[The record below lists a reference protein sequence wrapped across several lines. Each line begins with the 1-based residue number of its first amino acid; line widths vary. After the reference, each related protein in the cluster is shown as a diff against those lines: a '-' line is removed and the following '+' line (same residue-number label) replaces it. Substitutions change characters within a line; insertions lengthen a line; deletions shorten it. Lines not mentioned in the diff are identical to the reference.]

1 MDKERTY
8 IAIDLK
14 SFYASVECVERGL
27 DPLTTNLVVAD
38 KSRTEKT
45 ICLAVTPSLKQY
57 GIGGRARLFEVVQ
70 RVRQVN
76 NERRKKAP
84 YWQLTGESADDNE
97 LKAHP
102 ELAVTYHVAPPRMAY
117 YIDYSARIFSIYM
130 KYIAP
135 EDIHVY
141 SVDEVFMDVTNYLG
155 TYKITAHELA
165 RRMIGHVLRE
175 TGITATAG
183 IGPNLYLCKVA
194 MDIVAKHI
202 PADKDGVRIAELDEM
217 SYRRQL
223 WNHRPL
229 TDFWRVGRG
238 IARKLEACG
247 MQTMG
252 DVARC
257 SLTQEGLLYKLFG
270 VNAELLID
278 HAWGWEPCTMKA
290 IKAYRPKSNSFSSGQ
305 VLSEAYPFEK
315 ARIVMR
321 EMADAMAL
329 KLVSLRMVAH
339 QVGIFVNYDTKSL
352 EQGRYGGEIVSDY
365 YGRPAPKPAH
375 GGALL
380 PHPTSS
386 ARLITEAAMA
396 LFDQKVDPR
405 LLVRR
410 LTLTVNQVVDEEM
423 VSTSPSEQL
432 DMFTDYEAV
441 ARQREAEQSAL
452 DKERRMQEAVLSI
465 KRKYNKNAI
474 LKGMNLEEGATAR
487 ERNAQIGGH
496 KA

>member
-1 MDKERTY
+1 
-8 IAIDLK
+8 
-14 SFYASVECVERGL
+14 
-27 DPLTTNLVVAD
+27 
-38 KSRTEKT
+38 
-45 ICLAVTPSLKQY
+45 
-57 GIGGRARLFEVVQ
+57 
-70 RVRQVN
+70 
-76 NERRKKAP
+76 
-84 YWQLTGESADDNE
+84 
-97 LKAHP
+97 
-102 ELAVTYHVAPPRMAY
+102 
-117 YIDYSARIFSIYM
+117 
-130 KYIAP
+130 
-135 EDIHVY
+135 
-141 SVDEVFMDVTNYLG
+141 
-155 TYKITAHELA
+155 
-165 RRMIGHVLRE
+165 MIGHVLRE

-202 PADKDGVRIAELDEM
+202 SADKDGVRIAELDEM

>member
-1 MDKERTY
+1 
-8 IAIDLK
+8 
-14 SFYASVECVERGL
+14 
-27 DPLTTNLVVAD
+27 
-38 KSRTEKT
+38 
-45 ICLAVTPSLKQY
+45 
-57 GIGGRARLFEVVQ
+57 
-70 RVRQVN
+70 VN

-117 YIDYSARIFSIYM
+117 YIDYSARIFSIYK

-217 SYRRQL
+217 EYRRQL

-247 MQTMG
+247 MRTMG

-257 SLTQEGLLYKLFG
+257 SLTKEGLLYKLFG

-278 HAWGWEPCTMKA
+278 HAWGWEPCTMAA
-290 IKAYRPKSNSFSSGQ
+290 IKSYRPRSNSFSSGQ
-305 VLSEAYPFEK
+305 VLSEPYTFEK

-321 EMADAMAL
+321 EMADAIAL
-329 KLVSLRMVAH
+329 KLVSLHLVAH
-339 QVGIFVNYDTKSL
+339 QVGIFVNYDSTSL
-352 EQGRYGGEIVSDY
+352 EQGGYTGNVVSDY

-375 GGALL
+375 GGVLL

-386 ARLITEAAMA
+386 ARIITEATMA
-396 LFDQKVDPR
+396 LFDQKVDPQ
-405 LLVRR
+405 LMVRR
-410 LTLTVNQVVDEEM
+410 LTITVNQVVDEKT
-423 VSTSPSEQL
+423 VTSIPVEQL
-432 DMFTDYEAV
+432 DMFTDYEAL
-441 ARQREAEQSAL
+441 AHQREAEQTAL
-452 DKERRMQEAVLSI
+452 DKERRMQEAVLTI
-465 KRKYNKNAI
+465 KRKFNKNAI
-474 LKGMNLEEGATAR
+474 FKGMDLEEGATAR

>member
-1 MDKERTY
+1 MSKERTY

-38 KSRTEKT
+38 ASRTEKT
-45 ICLAVTPSLKQY
+45 ICLAVTPTLKQY
-57 GIGGRARLFEVVQ
+57 GLSGRSRLFEVVQ

-76 NERRKKAP
+76 NERRKKIP
-84 YWQLTGESADDNE
+84 YGQFAGESADDTE
-97 LKAHP
+97 LQAHS

-117 YIDYSARIFSIYM
+117 YINYSARIFSIYM
-130 KYIAP
+130 QYVAP

-155 TYKITAHELA
+155 TYKTTAHELA

-183 IGPNLYLCKVA
+183 IAPNLYLCKVA

-223 WNHRPL
+223 WSHRPL

-238 IARKLEACG
+238 IAHKLEACG

-257 SLTQEGLLYKLFG
+257 SLEKEGLLYKLFG

-278 HAWGWEPCTMKA
+278 HAWGWEPCTMEA
-290 IKAYRPKSNSFSSGQ
+290 IKAYRPKNNSFSSSQ
-305 VLSEAYPFEK
+305 VLSEPYPFEK

-339 QVGIFVNYDTKSL
+339 QVGIFVNYDTVNLK
-352 EQGRYGGEIVSDY
+352 QVTYNGEVVSDY

-386 ARLITEAAMA
+386 ARIITETAMQ
-396 LFDQKVDPR
+396 LFNQAVNPK
-405 LLVRR
+405 LMVRR
-410 LTLTVNQVVDEEM
+410 LTIVVNQVIDEGK
-423 VSTSPSEQL
+423 VANTPPEQL
-432 DMFTDYEAV
+432 DMFTDYEAL
-441 ARQREAEQSAL
+441 ALKHEAEQTAL
-452 DKERRMQEAVLSI
+452 DKERRMQEAVLNI

-474 LKGMNLEEGATAR
+474 LRGMNLEEGATAR

>member
-1 MDKERTY
+1 
-8 IAIDLK
+8 
-14 SFYASVECVERGL
+14 
-27 DPLTTNLVVAD
+27 
-38 KSRTEKT
+38 
-45 ICLAVTPSLKQY
+45 
-57 GIGGRARLFEVVQ
+57 
-70 RVRQVN
+70 
-76 NERRKKAP
+76 
-84 YWQLTGESADDNE
+84 
-97 LKAHP
+97 
-102 ELAVTYHVAPPRMAY
+102 
-117 YIDYSARIFSIYM
+117 
-130 KYIAP
+130 
-135 EDIHVY
+135 
-141 SVDEVFMDVTNYLG
+141 
-155 TYKITAHELA
+155 
-165 RRMIGHVLRE
+165 MIGHVLRE

-238 IARKLEACG
+238 IAHKLEACG
-247 MQTMG
+247 MMTMG

-257 SLTQEGLLYKLFG
+257 SLEKEGLLYKLFG

-278 HAWGWEPCTMKA
+278 HAWGWEPCTIAA
-290 IKAYRPKSNSFSSGQ
+290 IKAYRPKNNSFSSGQ
-305 VLSEAYPFEK
+305 VLSEPYPFEK
-315 ARIVMR
+315 ARVVMR
-321 EMADAMAL
+321 EMADTMAL

-339 QVGIFVNYDTKSL
+339 QVGIFVNYDTTSL
-352 EQGRYGGEIVSDY
+352 KQNSYTGDVVSDY
-365 YGRPAPKPAH
+365 YGRLAPKPAH

-386 ARLITEAAMA
+386 ARLITETAIQ
-396 LFDQKVDPR
+396 LFDQTVNPK

-410 LTLTVNQVVDEEM
+410 LTITVNQVVDEEN
-423 VSTSPSEQL
+423 VSVTPSEQL
-432 DMFTDYEAV
+432 DIFTDYEAV
-441 ARQREAEQSAL
+441 ARQHEAEQTTL

-474 LKGMNLEEGATAR
+474 LRGMNLEEGATAR
-487 ERNAQIGGH
+487 DRNSQIGGH

>member
-1 MDKERTY
+1 
-8 IAIDLK
+8 
-14 SFYASVECVERGL
+14 
-27 DPLTTNLVVAD
+27 
-38 KSRTEKT
+38 
-45 ICLAVTPSLKQY
+45 
-57 GIGGRARLFEVVQ
+57 
-70 RVRQVN
+70 
-76 NERRKKAP
+76 
-84 YWQLTGESADDNE
+84 
-97 LKAHP
+97 
-102 ELAVTYHVAPPRMAY
+102 
-117 YIDYSARIFSIYM
+117 
-130 KYIAP
+130 
-135 EDIHVY
+135 
-141 SVDEVFMDVTNYLG
+141 
-155 TYKITAHELA
+155 
-165 RRMIGHVLRE
+165 
-175 TGITATAG
+175 
-183 IGPNLYLCKVA
+183 
-194 MDIVAKHI
+194 
-202 PADKDGVRIAELDEM
+202 
-217 SYRRQL
+217 
-223 WNHRPL
+223 
-229 TDFWRVGRG
+229 
-238 IARKLEACG
+238 
-247 MQTMG
+247 
-252 DVARC
+252 
-257 SLTQEGLLYKLFG
+257 
-270 VNAELLID
+270 
-278 HAWGWEPCTMKA
+278 MKA